1 MIWRNLLL
9 CIWAA
14 LVNGSAAFVGN
25 SGEQSSLFDD
35 HHVVEKRE
43 LDPLTFAGPSIG
55 AVEKLWDT
63 INNDRDSSKIQLQIK
78 NYSKYVL
85 NIIFTER
92 IRGETN
98 QIPNLVEPG
107 HMEAILAWGDWNYA
121 PTEGIIGWSYR
132 MADFCIIYWR
142 VEHDR
147 NVWRVPNRLGMGCF
161 STQSEAK
168 SVADEIKD
176 NKKQDEKNEKVE
188 KLTWSYSHDDIQTLK
203 HCEPTFC
210 LQGSMPSTH
219 QATVYV
225 SLMPLS
231 VSDWASETGISQE
244 DVSNLNLTEYDIN
257 TDSTLGKTNHRA
269 WYEPLLYTLAAV
281 AFIGLIIF
289 IICCIKKR

>member
-1 MIWRNLLL
+1 MEKLAVV
-9 CIWAA
+9 CIFAA
-14 LVNGSAAFVGN
+14 LFHESAAFVGK
-25 SGEQSSLFDD
+25 SGKQSSLFDD
-35 HHVVEKRE
+35 YHAVEKRE
-43 LDPLTFAGPSIG
+43 LDPLALAAPSID
-55 AVEKLWDT
+55 AVGKLWDT
-63 INNDRDSSKIQLQIK
+63 INNDRDSSKMQLQIK

-92 IRGETN
+92 IHGETN

-107 HMEAILAWGDWNYA
+107 HMEAILAWGDWTHA

-147 NVWRVPNRLGMGCF
+147 NAWRVSNRLGMGCF
-161 STQSEAK
+161 PTQSDAK
-168 SVADEIKD
+168 SVAEEIKD
-176 NKKQDEKNEKVE
+176 NNDRDEKNEKVE
-188 KLTWSYSHDDIQTLK
+188 KLTWSYSHEDIQTLQ

-225 SLMPLS
+225 SLLPLN

-244 DVSNLNLTEYDIN
+244 DISNLNLTEYDIN
-257 TDSTLGKTNHRA
+257 TDATLGKNNDRA
-269 WYEPLLYTLAAV
+269 WYEPLVYTLAAI
-281 AFIGLIIF
+281 AII
-289 IICCIKKR
+289 IIMIVIIRYCNQ